1 MSAKCLRA
9 PRQQLALPI
18 ERPTMPTM
26 ALRLRLADTEMQFLQ
41 IPNRMFPLQYTTIR
55 CYSGIM

>member
-18 ERPTMPTM
+18 ERPTMSTM

-41 IPNRMFPLQYTTIR
+41 IPLQYTTIG
-55 CYSGIM
+55 CYLIII